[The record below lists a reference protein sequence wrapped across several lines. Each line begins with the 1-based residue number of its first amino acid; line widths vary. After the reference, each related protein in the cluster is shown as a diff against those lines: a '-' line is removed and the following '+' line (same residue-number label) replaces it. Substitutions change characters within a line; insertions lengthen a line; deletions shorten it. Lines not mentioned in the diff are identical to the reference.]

1 MKKWQGYT
9 VRKN

>member
-1 MKKWQGYT
+1 MT